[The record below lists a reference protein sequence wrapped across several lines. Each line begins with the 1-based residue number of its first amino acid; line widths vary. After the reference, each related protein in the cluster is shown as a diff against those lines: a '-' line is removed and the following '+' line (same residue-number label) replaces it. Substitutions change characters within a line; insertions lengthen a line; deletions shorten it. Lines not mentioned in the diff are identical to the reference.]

1 MRLENK
7 VAIITGA
14 GSGFGKATAKLFAKE
29 GAKVVLVG
37 RTKEKLEQVEKE
49 IKEIGGK
56 ALVIPA
62 DVTTYTNAEKIIEK
76 TLEHFGKIDILF
88 NNAGTFRA
96 GTLET
101 LSTEDWNDVIA
112 VNLTA
117 LFYMGRAAIPYLK
130 KTKGNIINTAS
141 AGGII
146 GFPQAVSYAASKGG
160 VISFTKAIAVNFA
173 KDGIRCNAICPG
185 TSETEMTEEVMHI
198 DALRKSFLQPIPM
211 QRFGKGT
218 DVAYAAL
225 YLASDESS
233 YLTGVVLPV
242 DGGWTM
248 S

>member
-14 GSGFGKATAKLFAKE
+14 GSGFGRATAKLFAKE

-37 RTKEKLEQVEKE
+37 RTKEKLELVAKNIREDGSE
-49 IKEIGGK
+49 
-56 ALVIPA
+56 ALVISA
-62 DVTTYTNAEKIIEK
+62 DVTNANQAQQVIDK
-76 TLEHFGKIDILF
+76 TVEHFGKIDVLF

-101 LSTEDWNDVIA
+101 MSIEDWNDVIS

-117 LFYMGRAAIPYLK
+117 LFYMGRAAIPHLK

-160 VISFTKAIAVNFA
+160 VISFTKAVAVDFA
-173 KDGIRCNAICPG
+173 KDGIRSNAICPG
-185 TSETEMTEEVMHI
+185 TSETEMTQEVMHI
-198 DALRKSFLQPIPM
+198 ESLRKSFLDPIPM
-211 QRFGKGT
+211 QRFGKGN

-225 YLASDESS
+225 FLASDESS
-233 YLTGVVLPV
+233 YLTGVILPV

>member
-1 MRLENK
+1 MNTGVL
-7 VAIITGA
+7 TGA
-14 GSGFGKATAKLFAKE
+14 FTCVFIKKNKPFPCFGNFC
-29 GAKVVLVG
+29 G
-37 RTKEKLEQVEKE
+37 
-49 IKEIGGK
+49 
-56 ALVIPA
+56 
-62 DVTTYTNAEKIIEK
+62 
-76 TLEHFGKIDILF
+76 
-88 NNAGTFRA
+88 
-96 GTLET
+96 
-101 LSTEDWNDVIA
+101 
-112 VNLTA
+112 
-117 LFYMGRAAIPYLK
+117 
-130 KTKGNIINTAS
+130 KGNIINTAS

-160 VISFTKAIAVNFA
+160 VISFTKAIAVDFA

-225 YLASDESS
+225 FLASDESS
-233 YLTGVVLPV
+233 YLTGVILPV